1 MTACY
6 SLHSNIQ
13 WTTILWVLSWWVSIE
28 NPRTPKGFLMLL
40 KHVSRWAIFSLLRS
54 VSNVIAR
61 SSSQSQESQLPNAPL
76 RNVVSSTNNHA
87 VALGSVTSFSLQNT
101 TSQSILRSSFNAD
114 TRQQLFSARAGV
126 NDKAEL
132 LPSTLNY
139 YWYHPVSSLASM
151 CDFRSFSVHQQF
163 QMDVTYCNHNW
174 YNLTATELLYLLFFG
189 SNFIVKKRRLHC
201 NRS

>member
-1 MTACY
+1 MLQLAFQ
-6 SLHSNIQ
+6 HPVDHNP
-13 WTTILWVLSWWVSIE
+13 LSFELMGFNREPE
-28 NPRTPKGFLMLL
+28 NPQRIFNVAQTCIKMSYILFASQCFKRDCQIFQPKPRKFL
-40 KHVSRWAIFSLLRS
+40 
-54 VSNVIAR
+54 
-61 SSSQSQESQLPNAPL
+61 LPNAPL

-163 QMDVTYCNHNW
+163 QMDVTYCNHN
-174 YNLTATELLYLLFFG
+174 
-189 SNFIVKKRRLHC
+189 
-201 NRS
+201 